1 MPGDDRD
8 PPNRDRFTA
17 TGIELAIRL
26 GVLVLLLYLAFTLIS
41 PFITIAIWSIVL
53 TVALYPVYD
62 WVRDQLGG
70 RRRLAAVLLSI
81 LSLVVV
87 IGPATWLA
95 LGLID
100 SIRILSEELD
110 PAALTLP
117 PPPDSIRN
125 WPLIGESIFEFWT
138 LASHNMQAALVQI
151 APHLRPLGSI
161 LLQTAADA
169 GVGAIKFFIALIV
182 AGFLYAP
189 APALVE
195 SVRMFS
201 RRLAAG
207 RGEEFVKLAGATIR
221 AVSGGVIGVSAL
233 QAFLVGLGLAL
244 AGIPGTSLITSAVL
258 ILGIIQIGPSILVV
272 PLIIWSWFSM
282 APSAA
287 LLFTVYM
294 IPVSLLDNVLRP
306 LVMVRGLDTPM
317 LVILVGVVGGTISYG
332 ITGLFLGPIILA
344 VIWELLVAWTR
355 ERLDAPGNE
364 TDRRNDGRAPGS
376 EEEPHARSHG
386 GHNE

>member
-62 WVRDQLGG
+62 WVLGQLGG

-110 PAALTLP
+110 PSVLTLP

-125 WPLIGESIFEFWT
+125 WPLIGETIFEFWN
-138 LASHNMQAALVQI
+138 LASHNMQAAIVQI
-151 APHLRPLGSI
+151 APQLRPLGGI
-161 LLQTAADA
+161 LLQIAADA
-169 GVGAIKFFIALIV
+169 GVGALKFFIALIV
-182 AGFLYAP
+182 SGFLFAP

-201 RRLAAG
+201 RRLAGA

-221 AVSGGVIGVSAL
+221 AVSRGVVGISAL
-233 QAFLVGLGLAL
+233 QAFLVGLGLAV

-258 ILGIIQIGPSILVV
+258 ILGIIQIGPSIVTI
-272 PLIIWSWFSM
+272 PLIIWSWFTM
-282 APSAA
+282 QPTTA
-287 LLFTVYM
+287 LLFTAYM

-306 LVMVRGLDTPM
+306 LVMGRGLDTPM
-317 LVILVGVVGGTISYG
+317 LVILIGVIGGTISYG

-344 VIWELLVAWTR
+344 VIWDLLIAWIK
-355 ERLDAPGNE
+355 EH
-364 TDRRNDGRAPGS
+364 DG
-376 EEEPHARSHG
+376 ARSSALHAP
-386 GHNE
+386 